1 MSMWAISSC
10 ARQALVASVFVLA
23 LPAQAE
29 SVCTLEIRR
38 VDAPSVRIDPF
49 DRRRPSALIT
59 VDVFNP
65 GSEPCVGVVELS
77 DTTAGQA
84 GQTWRQGIG
93 LEFFERS
100 SIAAPSTGSLA
111 IQSARIDPGTART
124 YSFTP
129 QLSFRDA
136 PIRGDRFFEMTA
148 TLLGEEPGTT
158 KSRLSF
164 DLDVEVVAATS
175 LTLAGMSADRTL
187 YLGDLRPGAVATATF
202 YAQSNGPFRVNVT
215 SQNRGKLKH
224 EDDPKLEGIAY
235 QVVAEGGTSRLTQ
248 PLSLFFEGATPV
260 LGKRLDL
267 TVRTPP
273 SPLLF
278 AGTYKDVIEVE
289 ITPY

>member
-10 ARQALVASVFVLA
+10 ARRLLAASVFVLA

-29 SVCTLEIRR
+29 AVCTLEIRR

-49 DRRRPSALIT
+49 DRRKQSALIS
-59 VDVFNP
+59 VEVFNS
-65 GSEPCVGVVELS
+65 GTEACDGVVELG
-77 DTTAGQA
+77 DTTAGQD
-84 GQTWRQGIG
+84 GQAWRQGVG
-93 LEFFERS
+93 LEFFEKSRTRT
-100 SIAAPSTGSLA
+100 PSTGSLA
-111 IQSARIDPGTART
+111 IQSARIDPGAART

-136 PIRGDRFFEMTA
+136 PTRGERFFEMTA

-175 LTLAGMSADRTL
+175 LTMAGMNADRTL
-187 YLGDLRPGAVATATF
+187 YLGDLRPGAVGTATF
-202 YAQSNGPFRVNVT
+202 YAQSNGPFRVNIT
-215 SQNRGKLKH
+215 SQNRGKLRH
-224 EDDPKLEGIAY
+224 EDDRKLEGLAY
-235 QVVAEGGTSRLTQ
+235 QVVADGGTSSLSQ
-248 PLSLFFEGATPV
+248 PVSLFFEGPTPL

-278 AGTYKDVIEVE
+278 AGTYKDIIEVE